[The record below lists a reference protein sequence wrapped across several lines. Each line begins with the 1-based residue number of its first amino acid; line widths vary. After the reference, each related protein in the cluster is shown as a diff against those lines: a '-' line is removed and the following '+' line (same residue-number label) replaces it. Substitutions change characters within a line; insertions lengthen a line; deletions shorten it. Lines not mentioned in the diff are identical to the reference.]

1 MAHRT
6 ATADAVS
13 LQHLLGDLARDGRR
27 LLEQQIDLFRAE
39 AAPAL
44 RQAGEALGSLSAGGG
59 LTAAGGVLTGF
70 MLAHLLHRTTGVPLW
85 ACFGLVG
92 AGLGVAGGRLVG
104 AGQARLATFPALP
117 QSTEA
122 LGENLAW
129 LSNHLSAGGR

>member
-6 ATADAVS
+6 ATADRVD
-13 LQHLLGDLARDGRR
+13 LQHLLGDLVRDGRR

-39 AAPAL
+39 AGPAIG
-44 RQAGEALGSLSAGGG
+44 RAGEAMASLSAGGG
-59 LTAAGGVLTGF
+59 LSAAGGVLTGF
-70 MLAHLLHRTTGVPLW
+70 MMAHLLHRTTGVPLW

-92 AGLGVAGGRLVG
+92 AGLGVAGGRLMR
-104 AGQARLATFPALP
+104 AGQSRLATVPALP

-129 LSNHLSAGGR
+129 LSNHLSAGAR